1 MVRLKLSLELN
12 YEIQGQG
19 SDFIFNIHNAHTRHQ
34 RVSDEHLELS
44 QSIATDIYT
53 DPATANRYLRLHAEA
68 GHLKVRYQS
77 TVDINHYFADP
88 THIMEVS
95 VASCLHR
102 F

>member
-53 DPATANRYLRLHAEA
+53 DPATQIVKLSLPLRIETSGQRLS
-68 GHLKVRYQS
+68 L
-77 TVDINHYFADP
+77 I
-88 THIMEVS
+88 HI
-95 VASCLHR
+95 
-102 F
+102 

>member
-53 DPATANRYLRLHAEA
+53 DPAQQIVIFVYTLGRA
-68 GHLKVRYQS
+68 LKGTLS
-77 TVDINHYFADP
+77 INH
-88 THIMEVS
+88 
-95 VASCLHR
+95 
-102 F
+102 